1 MTGPSATAGVLR
13 LGVNI
18 DHVATIRQ
26 ARGTAYPDVI
36 AAGVLAEQAG
46 ADGVTVHLRE
56 DRRHIQDTDVRGLL
70 RALTVPLNLEM
81 AVTEDMLGIALAE
94 KPRHCCLVPE
104 RRQELTTEG
113 GLDVAAQT
121 ARIKDANVR
130 LKEGGV
136 RVSLF
141 VDPDLRQLDAVL
153 QTRAPAIEIHTGAYA
168 DAADAAQRAREL
180 ARVKLMAE
188 RAHAAGLEVHA
199 GHGLHLQ
206 NVAPIAALPQI
217 VELNI
222 GHSLI
227 AHALFVG
234 LAEAVR
240 AMQAAMR
247 AARAEA
253 A

>member
-1 MTGPSATAGVLR
+1 MAQGHLR

-26 ARGTAYPDVI
+26 ARGTQYPDVVQ
-36 AAGVLAEQAG
+36 AGVLAEQAG

-56 DRRHIQDTDVRGLL
+56 DRRHIQDQDVRGLL
-70 RALTVPLNLEM
+70 QALRVPLNLEM
-81 AVTEDMLGIALAE
+81 AVTEDMLGVALRE
-94 KPRHCCLVPE
+94 KPAHCCLVPE
-104 RRQELTTEG
+104 RREELTTEG
-113 GLDVAAQT
+113 GLDVLAQT
-121 ARIKDANVR
+121 ARIKDACVR

-153 QTRAPAIEIHTGAYA
+153 QTRAPAIEIHTGTYA
-168 DAADAAQRAREL
+168 GAPDAAARTREL
-180 ARVKLMAE
+180 ERIRLMAE
-188 RAHAAGLEVHA
+188 RAGAAGLEVHA
-199 GHGLHLQ
+199 GHGLHLG
-206 NVAPIAALPQI
+206 NTAAIAAIRQI

-222 GHSLI
+222 GHSLV

-240 AMQAAMR
+240 AMRTVMR
-247 AARAEA
+247 AARA
-253 A
+253 

>member
-1 MTGPSATAGVLR
+1 MPIALR

-26 ARGTAYPDVI
+26 ARGTVYPDVV
-36 AAGVLAEQAG
+36 AAGVLAERAG

-56 DRRHIQDTDVRGLL
+56 DRRHIQDADVRGLL
-70 RALTVPLNLEM
+70 QALQVPLNLEM
-81 AVTEDMLGIALAE
+81 AVTEDMLAVALRE
-94 KPRHCCLVPE
+94 KPKHCCLVPE

-113 GLDVAAQT
+113 GLDVAGQT
-121 ARIKDANVR
+121 ARVKDASVR

-141 VDPDLRQLDAVL
+141 VDPDSHQLDAVL

-168 DAADAAQRAREL
+168 EAVGEAAQAHEL
-180 ARVKLMAE
+180 SRIRLMAE
-188 RAHAAGLEVHA
+188 RAAAAGLEVHA
-199 GHGLHLQ
+199 GHGLHSQ
-206 NVAPIAALPQI
+206 NVAAIAAIPQI

-227 AHALFVG
+227 ANALFVG
-234 LAEAVR
+234 LPEAVR
-240 AMQAAMR
+240 AMRHAMQL
-247 AARAEA
+247 ARQDEP
-253 A
+253 

>member
-1 MTGPSATAGVLR
+1 MSSVLR

-26 ARGTAYPDVI
+26 ARGTAYPDVVE
-36 AAGVLAEQAG
+36 AGVLAERAG

-56 DRRHIQDTDVRGLL
+56 DRRHIQDSDLRGLL
-70 RALTVPLNLEM
+70 DALRVPLNLEM
-81 AVTEDMLGIALAE
+81 AVTEDMLAIALRE
-94 KPRHCCLVPE
+94 KPKHCCLVPE
-104 RRQELTTEG
+104 RRQEVTTEG

-121 ARIKDANVR
+121 ARVKDANVR

-141 VDPDLRQLDAVL
+141 VDPDLHQLDAVL

-168 DAADAAQRAREL
+168 DAVSEAAKAHEL
-180 ARVKLMAE
+180 SRIKVMAE
-188 RAHAAGLEVHA
+188 RAAAAGLEVHA
-199 GHGLHLQ
+199 GHGLHLH
-206 NVAPIAALPQI
+206 NVAAIAAIPQI
-217 VELNI
+217 IELNI

-234 LAEAVR
+234 LPEAVR
-240 AMQAAMR
+240 AMRHAMQL
-247 AARAEA
+247 ARRTSP
-253 A
+253 